1 MKISHMIISLCQS
14 GISSDGL
21 KCWNNQQHGI
31 YIIKSDPQHCLDN
44 FFFSSYWSGD
54 ERFIYTG
61 IYKNKYIYSTI
72 VCYEI
77 LEALIPI
84 RLYA

>member
-44 FFFSSYWSGD
+44 FFSSYWSGD
-54 ERFIYTG
+54 ERFIYTAG

>member
-31 YIIKSDPQHCLDN
+31 YIIKSDPQHCLDK

-84 RLYA
+84 RRYA

>member
-44 FFFSSYWSGD
+44 FFSSSYWSGD

>member
-44 FFFSSYWSGD
+44 FFFHHIGVVMKGLYIPVYIKTIISTVLL
-54 ERFIYTG
+54 FVM
-61 IYKNKYIYSTI
+61 KY
-72 VCYEI
+72 
-77 LEALIPI
+77 LKH
-84 RLYA
+84 

>member
-44 FFFSSYWSGD
+44 FFFLSYWSGD
-54 ERFIYTG
+54 ERFIYTS

-84 RLYA
+84 RRYA

>member
-44 FFFSSYWSGD
+44 FFFHHIGVVMKGLYIQLVYIKTNISTVLL
-54 ERFIYTG
+54 FVM
-61 IYKNKYIYSTI
+61 KY
-72 VCYEI
+72 
-77 LEALIPI
+77 LKH
-84 RLYA
+84 

>member
-31 YIIKSDPQHCLDN
+31 YIIKSDPQYCLEK
-44 FFFSSYWSGD
+44 FFFHYIGVVMKGLYIPVYIKTNISTVLL
-54 ERFIYTG
+54 FVM
-61 IYKNKYIYSTI
+61 KY
-72 VCYEI
+72 
-77 LEALIPI
+77 LKH
-84 RLYA
+84 

>member
-44 FFFSSYWSGD
+44 FFFHHIGEVMKGLYIPVYIKTNISTVLL
-54 ERFIYTG
+54 FVM
-61 IYKNKYIYSTI
+61 KY
-72 VCYEI
+72 
-77 LEALIPI
+77 LKH
-84 RLYA
+84 